1 MITSLT
7 IKNYALIEQVYINLE
22 KGFTV
27 ITGETGAGKS
37 ILIDAFNLVL
47 GERTTP
53 DVVRRGSEKAY
64 VEATIDISKLK
75 LKEFF
80 NQHEIEFTN
89 ELILRREI
97 SSKGQS
103 RSFINDSP
111 VSLSVLKEIGDLLVD
126 LHGQHDHQILLNAGS
141 HLSFLDSFSGT
152 EDVLQKYLESY
163 RELSKLNSEK
173 KELQLKQFELTE
185 KKNLYE
191 FQLKEISTV
200 NPILNEEDEL
210 NGELNIYSNAEKLHD
225 ITEKINALLYSNEES
240 ASVLIHKALKQI
252 ENLSQIDLKVAEEF
266 KELENVY
273 AIVNELAAIAKKYQD
288 KLNYSPSRLE
298 EIRERLGALSLLRK
312 KYMKSTP
319 ELIEYSDKIKKE
331 LNLLENFEE
340 ELNVISEKIESAR
353 SKVKINAEKLSG
365 ERITASKKIE
375 KLVCSLVGDLG
386 IMNCKFLVKN
396 IFQEFETPP
405 ENGMYIINNKKIIN
419 IKPTGIDN
427 VEFYIST
434 NLGEEP
440 KALNKVASGGEI
452 SRIML
457 ALKSVLA
464 KGDNVP
470 ILIFDEIDVGVSGR
484 IAEAVGKKLK
494 ELSKSHQI
502 IAITHLPQIASLAN
516 NHFVVEKASDKFS
529 TTSNIKKINNEERIV
544 EIAKLMSGEKISQ
557 SSLDIAKTL
566 LQSK

>member
-7 IKNYALIEQVYINLE
+7 IKNYALIEEVNINLE

-47 GERTTP
+47 GERAIP

-75 LKEFF
+75 LKNFF
-80 NQHEIEFTN
+80 NQHEIEFTE

-111 VSLSVLKEIGDLLVD
+111 VTLNVLKELGNLLVD
-126 LHGQHDHQILLNAGS
+126 LHGQHDHQILLNSNS
-141 HLSFLDSFSGT
+141 HLSFLDSFAGT
-152 EDVLQKYLESY
+152 EETLQKYLVSY

-173 KELQLKQFELTE
+173 KELELKQLELTE

-191 FQLKEISTV
+191 FQVKEISTL

-210 NGELNIYSNAEKLHD
+210 NGELNIYSNSEKLHD
-225 ITEKINALLYSNEES
+225 FTEKINTLLYSSEDS
-240 ASVLIHKALKQI
+240 VSVLIHKALKQV
-252 ENLSQIDLKVAEEF
+252 ENLSQIDAKTAEEF
-266 KELENVY
+266 KELKNVY
-273 AIVNELAAIAKKYQD
+273 AIINELANVAKSYQE
-288 KLNYSPSRLE
+288 KLNFSPNRLE

-312 KYMKSTP
+312 KYMKSIP
-319 ELIEYSDKIKKE
+319 ELIEYSEKIKKE
-331 LNLLENFEE
+331 LNLLENFED
-340 ELNVISEKIESAR
+340 ELNLISDKIETAR
-353 SKVKINAEKLSG
+353 KKVKINAENLSN
-365 ERITASKKIE
+365 ERIAASKKIE
-375 KLVCSLVGDLG
+375 KMVCLLVADLG

-396 IFQEFETPP
+396 NFQEYEAPP
-405 ENGMYIINNKKIIN
+405 ENGMYIFDAKKIIS

-427 VEFYIST
+427 IEFYIST

-440 KALNKVASGGEI
+440 KPLNKVASGGEI

-457 ALKSVLA
+457 ALKTVLA

-494 ELSKSHQI
+494 ELSKFHQI

-516 NHFVVEKASDKFS
+516 NHFVVEKSSDKFS
-529 TTSNIKKINNEERIV
+529 TTSNIKKIDNEERIV

-557 SSLDIAKTL
+557 SSLDIARTL
-566 LQSK
+566 LQAK